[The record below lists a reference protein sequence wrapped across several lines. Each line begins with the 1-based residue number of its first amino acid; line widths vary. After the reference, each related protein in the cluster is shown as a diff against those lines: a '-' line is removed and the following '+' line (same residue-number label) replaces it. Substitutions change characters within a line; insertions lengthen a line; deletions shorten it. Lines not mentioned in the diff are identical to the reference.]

1 MLRSH
6 CTYEVPDSLDQA
18 VHNLMTREK
27 VLLLAGGT
35 DLVPLLKY
43 GVKNPDVLLDLKK
56 IPSLKTI
63 TLRKDGLF
71 IGSMVTLSEMA
82 RVPLIHRTL
91 PALAESVRRIASPQI
106 RNLATLGGNLL
117 QERRCLYFNQSEWWR
132 KGVSPCLKL
141 GGEGC
146 HQVPKSKRC
155 RALYYSDTAPVL
167 LAYDAQ
173 AEIHD
178 RGGFKVVPWRDM
190 IHRPIAD
197 GNEKFLLTGIV
208 IPQPPEGTWGRFIKS
223 GVRAAI
229 DFPTINMAIRF
240 SPASGP
246 KQQVPVLRI
255 FVGALAPEPIALDE
269 TAEYLVSNLS
279 KLPSIKEE
287 IKEQALKEM
296 RAKSALIRETGI
308 SLKSKKSAF
317 YIVSDAIGE
326 WF

>member
-1 MLRSH
+1 M
-6 CTYEVPDSLDQA
+6 Q
-18 VHNLMTREK
+18 
-27 VLLLAGGT
+27 G
-35 DLVPLLKY
+35 
-43 GVKNPDVLLDLKK
+43 
-56 IPSLKTI
+56 I
-63 TLRKDGLF
+63 
-71 IGSMVTLSEMA
+71 
-82 RVPLIHRTL
+82 PLIHRYL
-91 PALAESVRRIASPQI
+91 PALAESARRVASPQI
-106 RNLATLGGNLL
+106 RNLATIGGNLL
-117 QERRCLYFNQSEWWR
+117 QERRCLYFNQSEFWR
-132 KGVSPCLKL
+132 KSIPPCLKL
-141 GGEGC
+141 GGEVC

-178 RGGFKVVPWRDM
+178 RDGFKVVPLRDM

-208 IPQPPEGTWGRFIKS
+208 IPHLPEGTWGRFIKS
-223 GVRAAI
+223 GLRAAI
-229 DFPTINMAIRF
+229 DFAMINMAIRF

-269 TAEYLVSNLS
+269 TADYLVSNLS

-287 IKEQALKEM
+287 MKERALKEM

-308 SLKSKKSAF
+308 SLKSKKNAF
-317 YIVSDAIGE
+317 YIVSSAIGE